1 MTGLLVRSSISP
13 RKSDIHT
20 LLQLFWYCENDV
32 VSMLVFGIFIKQIE
46 DMEWARNDYVVLYL
60 DIKRDTSQYVLRSI
74 ICIVSKPKGLQLV

>member
-1 MTGLLVRSSISP
+1 
-13 RKSDIHT
+13 
-20 LLQLFWYCENDV
+20 
-32 VSMLVFGIFIKQIE
+32 MLVFGIFIKQIE